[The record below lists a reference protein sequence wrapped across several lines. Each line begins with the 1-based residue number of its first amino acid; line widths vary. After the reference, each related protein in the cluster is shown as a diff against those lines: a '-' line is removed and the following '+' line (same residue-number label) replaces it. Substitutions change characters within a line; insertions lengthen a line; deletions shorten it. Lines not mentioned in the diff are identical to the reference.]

1 MFATYNHSIIFSIVM
16 SVSDEQCSNGEYTC
30 KNKKCILLS
39 LTCNNNDDCDD
50 NTDEDDCLCM
60 YSSIKIND

>member
-30 KNKKCILLS
+30 KNKKCISLS